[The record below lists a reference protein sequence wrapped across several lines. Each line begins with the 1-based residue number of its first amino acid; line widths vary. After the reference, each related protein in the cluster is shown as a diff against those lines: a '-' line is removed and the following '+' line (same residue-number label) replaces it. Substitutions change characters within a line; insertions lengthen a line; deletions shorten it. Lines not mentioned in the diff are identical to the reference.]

1 MLITELMELTL
12 FELLHEK
19 KVKLNFQKK
28 FKIIKAIANGMD
40 YLHHENVIH
49 CDLKSSNILLNIDQW
64 RVKICDFGL
73 S

>member
-64 RVKICDFGL
+64 WVKICDFGL